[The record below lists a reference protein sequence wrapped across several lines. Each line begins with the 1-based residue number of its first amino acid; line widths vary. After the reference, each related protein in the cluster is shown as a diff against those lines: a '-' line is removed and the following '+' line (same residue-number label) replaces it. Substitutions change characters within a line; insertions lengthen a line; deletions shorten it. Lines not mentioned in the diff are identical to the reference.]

1 MLMSNIHTQK
11 KPAKLLQFQ
20 APGFNMYGVKTL
32 QTMPTMML
40 RKVNQMPGTSDGKP
54 TH

>member
-1 MLMSNIHTQK
+1 MPMSDAHTQK

-20 APGFNMYGVKTL
+20 APGFSMYGVRTL

-40 RKVNQMPGTSDGKP
+40 RNVR
-54 TH
+54 